1 MLIAALGGS
10 GNDVVSR
17 NPDQPKWQDGLAAC
31 DVVVADVLA
40 AADLPVIVWCR
51 SRRVL
56 ESSQFTRLEE
66 LARKVVADTIAWP
79 DPKAALER
87 LANRWT
93 VLITCVLE
101 GGPTR
106 FNDLKSQL
114 GVSAQVL
121 TRILR
126 NLERDGL
133 VTRQVYAEVP
143 VRVEYA
149 LTPFGHSLYAALAP
163 LCEWGTLHMKRIETR
178 KEAAEAKTRQES
190 ARMMRA

>member
-1 MLIAALGGS
+1 MARTPRATDRYGKGTL
-10 GNDVVSR
+10 
-17 NPDQPKWQDGLAAC
+17 
-31 DVVVADVLA
+31 
-40 AADLPVIVWCR
+40 
-51 SRRVL
+51 
-56 ESSQFTRLEE
+56 TRE
-66 LARKVVADTIAWP
+66 
-79 DPKAALER
+79 ALER

-93 VLITCVLE
+93 MLITCALE

-126 NLERDGL
+126 ELERDGL

-149 LTPFGHSLYAALAP
+149 LTPLGGTMCSIVQAVGEWAEHTAGAISEARSAYDRRAPAAQLVGRAAAPRLAA
-163 LCEWGTLHMKRIETR
+163 G
-178 KEAAEAKTRQES
+178 RQ
-190 ARMMRA
+190 RGR

>member
-1 MLIAALGGS
+1 MA
-10 GNDVVSR
+10 R
-17 NPDQPKWQDGLAAC
+17 TP
-31 DVVVADVLA
+31 
-40 AADLPVIVWCR
+40 
-51 SRRVL
+51 RRATERYGKGTL
-56 ESSQFTRLEE
+56 TRE
-66 LARKVVADTIAWP
+66 
-79 DPKAALER
+79 ALER

-93 VLITCVLE
+93 VLITYVLE

-126 NLERDGL
+126 DLERDGL

-149 LTPFGHSLYAALAP
+149 LTPLGGTMCSVVHAVGDWAQHTAGAISEARSRYDRRRPVALRVGSAATPRLAAGQQ
-163 LCEWGTLHMKRIETR
+163 LGR
-178 KEAAEAKTRQES
+178 
-190 ARMMRA
+190 